1 MPILEAMIGKSM
13 AQKTVNGEGNAET
26 EQRLAILAL
35 LNPIGYA
42 LTSFFFHQEKATM
55 IEGGARNVP
64 SMAPMTPMS
73 LIGPES
79 EYPLTKDRRRYYE
92 PHYGGGGFT
101 ASEIP
106 GSIDVR
112 GEKPTKT
119 FFF

>member
-42 LTSFFFHQEKATM
+42 LTSFFFHQEKAAM
-55 IEGGARNVP
+55 IEDGAINVP

-79 EYPLTKDRRRYYE
+79 EYPLTRDRRRYYE
-92 PHYGGGGFT
+92 PYYGGGGFT

-106 GSIDVR
+106 GSIDIR

>member
-1 MPILEAMIGKSM
+1 MPFLEAMIGKSM
-13 AQKTVNGEGNAET
+13 AQNTVNGKGDTET

-42 LTSFFFHQEKATM
+42 LTSFFFHQEKAAM

-64 SMAPMTPMS
+64 SMVPDITS
-73 LIGPES
+73 LVGPDLQF
-79 EYPLTKDRRRYYE
+79 PLTQARRRYYE
-92 PHYGGGGFT
+92 PNFGGGGFT

-106 GSIDVR
+106 GSINVR
-112 GEKPTKT
+112 AEKPTKT